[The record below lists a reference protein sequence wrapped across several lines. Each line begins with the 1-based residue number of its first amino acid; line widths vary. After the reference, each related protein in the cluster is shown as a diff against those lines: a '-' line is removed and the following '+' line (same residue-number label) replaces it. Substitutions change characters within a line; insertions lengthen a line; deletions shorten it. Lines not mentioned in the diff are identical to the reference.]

1 MQCEL
6 PNKVVKYVFVE
17 SENRF
22 SDITNLCLF
31 SNITNRLSDI
41 TKSIL

>member
-1 MQCEL
+1 MQCEN
-6 PNKVVKYVFVE
+6 PYKVVKYVFVE

-22 SDITNLCLF
+22 SDFTNPCLF
-31 SNITNRLSDI
+31 SNITNRFSNI